1 MFACL
6 CLFCV
11 VLAFVVVVVGTA
23 GVVYGWRVVIV
34 VAGNC
39 VSDRVICTG
48 IHLLSLG
55 KLQCPPP
62 PCMPVNER
70 KH

>member
-1 MFACL
+1 MFSCL
-6 CLFCV
+6 CLFFV

-34 VAGNC
+34 VTGIC
-39 VSDRVICTG
+39 VSDRVICIG
-48 IHLLSLG
+48 MHLLSLG

-62 PCMPVNER
+62 P
-70 KH
+70 